1 VLTISQSR
9 PICSRLNWL
18 DTERSKA
25 LGFSLRLSFFNNPCV
40 RSVKSVAD
48 FVYLPLARAAF
59 TLTRSSCA
67 GCCTGPEIFTASCNT
82 SRASETLLNLA

>member
-1 VLTISQSR
+1 METCSVLTISQSK
-9 PICSRLNWL
+9 PICCRLNWL
-18 DTERSKA
+18 DTERSGRQA
-25 LGFSLRLSFFNNPCV
+25 SVFQQSLCLIREIRGRFC
-40 RSVKSVAD
+40 
-48 FVYLPLARAAF
+48 YLPLARAAF